1 MIASSESR
9 QVGEEE
15 DGVVEVREVKV
26 GEVEDGAVDVDAT
39 KGWRGSLAIKNW
51 CSLGCRSTCWRDMPP
66 CWRRLIEAVAVG
78 YLGRG
83 WGR

>member
-26 GEVEDGAVDVDAT
+26 GEVEDGAVEVGAVDVDAR
-39 KGWRGSLAIKNW
+39 KGWRGSLA
-51 CSLGCRSTCWRDMPP
+51 L
-66 CWRRLIEAVAVG
+66 
-78 YLGRG
+78 
-83 WGR
+83 